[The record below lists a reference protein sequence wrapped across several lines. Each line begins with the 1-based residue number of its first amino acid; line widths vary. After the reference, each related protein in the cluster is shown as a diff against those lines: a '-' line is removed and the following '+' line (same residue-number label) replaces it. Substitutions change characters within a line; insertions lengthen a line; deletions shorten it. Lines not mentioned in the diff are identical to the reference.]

1 MSTIIRGYD
10 AGDEALRM
18 VSDVLCNNVSYNVL
32 AYRVGGDEFMLLFL
46 SGDEKFVAEQMQNL
60 RKKMSETP
68 YVCAFGMATKQEGA
82 HIEDVIKLSDE
93 RMYADKAAVKK
104 KKV

>member
-1 MSTIIRGYD
+1 
-10 AGDEALRM
+10 
-18 VSDVLCNNVSYNVL
+18 
-32 AYRVGGDEFMLLFL
+32 
-46 SGDEKFVAEQMQNL
+46 
-60 RKKMSETP
+60 
-68 YVCAFGMATKQEGA
+68 MATKQEGA